1 MSKRQYIIQKRV
13 LEDKLG
19 AFLAADRIKI
29 LQGRGEETEKPL
41 EYWAEQKKEKAD
53 VEEKEEL
60 IEKFVTM
67 PSPKAS
73 KRKAAFKKAKKSEKG
88 GMSRGKLFA
97 VAFLVVAFLVGTSF
111 GIYFMKGPA
120 DTSGVAM
127 AINASAFPAYNN
139 TTNVTNTTNTTTTP
153 TTKTNTTTY
162 KTTTTTT
169 PTTNT
174 PSNTQTD
181 TGGSTGGNGSTQT

>member
-1 MSKRQYIIQKRV
+1 
-13 LEDKLG
+13 
-19 AFLAADRIKI
+19 
-29 LQGRGEETEKPL
+29 
-41 EYWAEQKKEKAD
+41 
-53 VEEKEEL
+53 
-60 IEKFVTM
+60 M

-139 TTNVTNTTNTTTTP
+139 TTNVTNATNTTTTP
-153 TTKTNTTTY
+153 TTKTNTTY
-162 KTTTTTT
+162 KTTTTT
-169 PTTNT
+169 PTTNMSGTTT
-174 PSNTQTD
+174 PTTPYQW
-181 TGGSTGGNGSTQT
+181 